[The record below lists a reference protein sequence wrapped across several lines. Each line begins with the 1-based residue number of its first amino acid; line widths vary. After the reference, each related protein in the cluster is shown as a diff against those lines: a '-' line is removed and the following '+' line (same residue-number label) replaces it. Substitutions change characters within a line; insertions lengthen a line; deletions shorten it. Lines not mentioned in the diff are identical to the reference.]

1 MFYYYEVHCGFKVN
15 DNNNNISPCP
25 EDISKEPMGILY
37 VFHKKSLKTE
47 HNSSGKMLRYFASVQ
62 YSVSRH

>member
-25 EDISKEPMGILY
+25 EDISKEPMGILC
-37 VFHKKSLKTE
+37 FSQEKFENWT
-47 HNSSGKMLRYFASVQ
+47 
-62 YSVSRH
+62 